1 MNIWLNS
8 AWMFVVLSV
17 VAQGRP
23 DAWLTICFPYSPPLH
38 FLHITCHLGLDLFH
52 KPNKGLALVVIL
64 CQLTFNAKQQMSL
77 PCGCGH
83 AAVSRPL
90 RRQSS
95 WILWPLPDGAR
106 QRPQT
111 TRVDH
116 HLKHRDDNISMRDHI
131 VEPWTTWI
139 CWLFLRV
146 RESRWLLTAPCYHW
160 VKSWK

>member
-23 DAWLTICFPYSPPLH
+23 DAWLTIRFPHSPLLH

-83 AAVSRPL
+83 AAVSQAQGRQHLYEGSYRWALNDMDMLTVSSCSRISLIVDSTMLSLGEVMEIKVQGQRGESKERWSVSIQL
-90 RRQSS
+90 RE
-95 WILWPLPDGAR
+95 
-106 QRPQT
+106 T
-111 TRVDH
+111 
-116 HLKHRDDNISMRDHI
+116 
-131 VEPWTTWI
+131 
-139 CWLFLRV
+139 
-146 RESRWLLTAPCYHW
+146 
-160 VKSWK
+160 